1 MYLCYPL
8 SPCAIFIIPL
18 SHSQLA
24 LCAHN
29 DIHSLMPMPQHSA
42 IPPEHS
48 FQNQVQQ
55 SMDNTKG
62 IYRTLQKYL
71 KRWRFM
77 MPHLNEQ
84 IDVYFKVH
92 YKVSEYNHKTLY
104 PRSTIIP
111 GRQYKAIRRQRL
123 HRARQACLQAIAL
136 KDRNQRPSMAMVTY
150 SRYPRRV
157 HFDTDSYEILVDN
170 CCSKSI
176 TNCLEDFIAPPRS
189 SNMIIKGFNGATA
202 TTKVGTVQWRLQ
214 DDWASTHYNIA
225 RDLLL

>member
-1 MYLCYPL
+1 MIYIASCLCLNIVLYLL
-8 SPCAIFIIPL
+8 
-18 SHSQLA
+18 
-24 LCAHN
+24 N
-29 DIHSLMPMPQHSA
+29 IHSRTRYSNPWITPR
-42 IPPEHS
+42 
-48 FQNQVQQ
+48 V
-55 SMDNTKG
+55 
-62 IYRTLQKYL
+62 YRTLQKYL

-77 MPHLNEQ
+77 MAHLNEQ

-92 YKVSEYNHKTLY
+92 YKVSKYNLKALY

-136 KDRNQRPSMAMVTY
+136 KDRNQRPSMAMVSY

-176 TNCLEDFIAPPRS
+176 ANCLEDFIAPPRS